1 MELFLQ
7 IFLHIEHIFFRLE
20 ISFAI
25 GIKKYACTRSKKSF
39 VRSKIFLSEKRPYNF
54 LMIRL
59 LHYEYYIEILY

>member
-7 IFLHIEHIFFRLE
+7 IFLHMEHIFFRLE
-20 ISFAI
+20 VSFTT
-25 GIKKYACTRSKKSF
+25 GIKKCACTRSNKGF
-39 VRSKIFLSEKRPYNF
+39 ARSKGEKRPYNF